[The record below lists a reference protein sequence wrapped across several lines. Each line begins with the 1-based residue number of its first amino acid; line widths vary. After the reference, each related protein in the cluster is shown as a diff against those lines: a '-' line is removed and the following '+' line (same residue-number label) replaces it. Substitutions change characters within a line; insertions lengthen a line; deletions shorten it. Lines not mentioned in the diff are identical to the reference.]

1 MLSLQHARCLLLLRS
16 QSRASPWGWRTAT
29 AFLSTTSPATASP
42 TSQPSHADLTL
53 KEIVAQ
59 IPDGLGSI
67 PQSRVRNFSVIAHI
81 DHGKSTLSDCLLE
94 LTGNITSA
102 EKKAKAQYTDTLK
115 VERERGITVKAQTAS
130 MVYRHPK
137 DGKEYLLNLVD
148 TPGHVDF
155 AYEVSRSLSACQ
167 GALLLVDATQGIQAQ
182 TLSTYAFAQEAKL
195 SIIPVVTKSDLP
207 HAQTDDVT
215 LQMATTFDMDLEDVL
230 VTSAKTGQGVHAI
243 LPAVIDRISAPGG
256 DPTAPLRARLIDSW
270 YDPTRGVVCLVQV
283 VDGSIKENDRISAHS
298 LAAFE
303 SFSVQ
308 EVGVLCPYQLRTGSL
323 LTGQVGYVIAG
334 MRSTRQ
340 AKMGDTIYHHQ
351 KGAAEA
357 AEAGVDPLPGF
368 ETAKSMLF
376 ASIYPL
382 DTQDFDSLELAVN
395 KLTLNDASVT
405 VQREGSN
412 TSLGS
417 GLRCG
422 FLGLLHMEVFNQRLR
437 DEFGTAVLLTS
448 PTVPY
453 RIIHSQKEGETAE
466 VKVIQTLA
474 DWPDPATTP
483 NYRDLKIEEP
493 VVEATILTPV
503 TSVGAI
509 TTCLKERRGVQ
520 EDVKYLD
527 DKNVVLTYRLPWQE
541 VVTDLHDVV
550 KNVSAGYASLNYKE
564 AGYASDDLVKVELA
578 LNGEEV
584 DALSFV
590 CHRTK
595 AEREGRRVA
604 LKLKNVIDRQNFE
617 INIQAKVGRKVVAR
631 ERVAPYRKDV
641 LVTKAGKNVGGGDV
655 TRKKKLLEKQKQ
667 GKKRA
672 KMVGKVSLS
681 QEAFWAVISKD

>member
-1 MLSLQHARCLLLLRS
+1 MLEDQPKKPPRPASISHINPPLAPTLLPL
-16 QSRASPWGWRTAT
+16 
-29 AFLSTTSPATASP
+29 
-42 TSQPSHADLTL
+42 PSF
-53 KEIVAQ
+53 K
-59 IPDGLGSI
+59 
-67 PQSRVRNFSVIAHI
+67 
-81 DHGKSTLSDCLLE
+81 
-94 LTGNITSA
+94 GNITAA
-102 EKKAKAQYTDTLK
+102 EKKAKPQNTDTLQ

-130 MVYRHPK
+130 MIYRHPK
-137 DGKEYLLNLVD
+137 DNLDYLLNLVD

-167 GALLLVDATQGIQAQ
+167 GALLLVDSTQGIQAQ
-182 TLSTYAFAQEAKL
+182 TISTHTRAQEAKL
-195 SIIPVVTKSDLP
+195 KIIPVITKADLP
-207 HAQTDDVT
+207 HAQTDDVI
-215 LQMATTFDMDLEDVL
+215 LQMATTLEIDLEDAL
-230 VTSAKTGQGVHAI
+230 VTSAKSGLGVHTI
-243 LPAVIDRISAPGG
+243 LPAVIDRIPPPKGEP
-256 DPTAPLRARLIDSW
+256 DAPLRARLVDSW
-270 YDPTRGVVCLVQV
+270 YDETRGVVCLVQV
-283 VDGSIKENDRISAHS
+283 VDGLIKENDRISTFS
-298 LAAFE
+298 LGPSE

-308 EVGVLCPYQLRTGSL
+308 EVGVLCPYQLRTGRL

-340 AKMGDTIYHHQ
+340 ALMGDTLFHHH
-351 KGAAEA
+351 KRGGEAAEA
-357 AEAGVDPLPGF
+357 AMPAPLPGF
-368 ETAKSMLF
+368 EKAKSMLF

-453 RIIHSQKEGETAE
+453 KIVQPLPEGEGGRDGE
-466 VKVIQTLA
+466 VTERIIQTLA

-483 NYRDLKIEEP
+483 NYRDLRIEEP
-493 VVEATILTPV
+493 VVEATVLTPV
-503 TSVGAI
+503 KCLGAI

-520 EDVKYLD
+520 EDIKYLD
-527 DKNVVLTYRLPWQE
+527 DKNVVLKYRLPWQE

-550 KNVSAGYASLNYKE
+550 KNVSAGYASLNYRE

-578 LNGEEV
+578 LNGDEV

-590 CHRTK
+590 CHRAK

-604 LKLKNVIDRQNFE
+604 LKLKTVIDRQNFE

>member
-1 MLSLQHARCLLLLRS
+1 MEREGGITVKAQ
-16 QSRASPWGWRTAT
+16 
-29 AFLSTTSPATASP
+29 TASMINRHSNP
-42 TSQPSHADLTL
+42 PSLPPSL
-53 KEIVAQ
+53 
-59 IPDGLGSI
+59 P
-67 PQSRVRNFSVIAHI
+67 P
-81 DHGKSTLSDCLLE
+81 LL
-94 LTGNITSA
+94 GNITAA
-102 EKKAKAQYTDTLK
+102 EKKAKPQNTDTLQ

-130 MVYRHPK
+130 MVFRHPK
-137 DGKEYLLNLVD
+137 DNLDYLLNLVD

-155 AYEVSRSLSACQ
+155 AYEVFRSLSACQ
-167 GALLLVDATQGIQAQ
+167 GALLLVDSTQGIQAQ
-182 TLSTYAFAQEAKL
+182 TLSTHTRAKEAHL
-195 SIIPVVTKSDLP
+195 TIIPVITKADLP
-207 HAQTDDVT
+207 HAQIDEVT
-215 LQMATTFDMDLEDVL
+215 LQMATTLEMDLEDVL
-230 VTSAKTGQGVHAI
+230 VTSAKSGLGVHTI
-243 LPAVIDRISAPGG
+243 LPAVIDRIPPPKGE
-256 DPTAPLRARLIDSW
+256 PLAPLRARLVDSW
-270 YDPTRGVVCLVQV
+270 YDETRGVVCLVQV
-283 VDGSIKENDRISAHS
+283 VDGLIKENDRISAFS
-298 LAAFE
+298 LGPSE

-308 EVGVLCPYQLRTGSL
+308 EVGVLCPYQMRTGRL

-340 AKMGDTIYHHQ
+340 ALMGDTLFHHH
-351 KGAAEA
+351 KGGGEAAEA
-357 AEAGVDPLPGF
+357 AMPSPLPGF
-368 ETAKSMLF
+368 EKAKSMLF

-453 RIIHSQKEGETAE
+453 KIVQPLEGGREGEVSE
-466 VKVIQTLA
+466 RIIQTLA
-474 DWPDPATTP
+474 DWPDPATTL
-483 NYRDLKIEEP
+483 NYRDLRIEEP
-493 VVEATILTPV
+493 VVEVTVLTPV
-503 TSVGAI
+503 KCLGAI

-520 EDVKYLD
+520 EDIKYLD
-527 DKNVVLTYRLPWQE
+527 DENVVLIYRLPWQE

-550 KNVSAGYASLNYKE
+550 KNVSAGYASLNFRE

-590 CHRTK
+590 CHRAK

-617 INIQAKVGRKVVAR
+617 INIQAKVGRKIVAR

-641 LVTKAGKNVGGGDV
+641 LVTKSGKNVGGGDV